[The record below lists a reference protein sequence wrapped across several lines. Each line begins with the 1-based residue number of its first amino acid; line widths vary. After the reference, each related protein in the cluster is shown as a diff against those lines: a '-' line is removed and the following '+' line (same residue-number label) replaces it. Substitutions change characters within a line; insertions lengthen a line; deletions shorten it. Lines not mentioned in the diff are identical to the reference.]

1 MGQCNP
7 EHLTDH
13 SLERRGALAWN
24 GALGNIRE
32 STEKQRDLGR
42 GRMCPEPKLMRQ
54 EVNLK
59 YRTFRRISRES
70 SLCPRQGSSFPP
82 LPSHRHRWKAASVCN
97 TQLWS
102 GKSDEVEMLSGK
114 LPQSPC
120 VKNRLVERLGLA
132 TESSVPKG
140 GRSGR
145 QKAGEDP
152 SLERKVCCESIYF
165 GV

>member
-1 MGQCNP
+1 MASAPTPSSGVEGGWWVGATPNVSLIP
-7 EHLTDH
+7 S
-13 SLERRGALAWN
+13 SLERSRALVWN

-70 SLCPRQGSSFPP
+70 PLCPRQGSSFLPF
-82 LPSHRHRWKAASVCN
+82 PSHRHRWKAASVCH

-132 TESSVPKG
+132 TVSSVPKG
-140 GRSGR
+140 GWEWQAEGR
-145 QKAGEDP
+145 
-152 SLERKVCCESIYF
+152 
-165 GV
+165 